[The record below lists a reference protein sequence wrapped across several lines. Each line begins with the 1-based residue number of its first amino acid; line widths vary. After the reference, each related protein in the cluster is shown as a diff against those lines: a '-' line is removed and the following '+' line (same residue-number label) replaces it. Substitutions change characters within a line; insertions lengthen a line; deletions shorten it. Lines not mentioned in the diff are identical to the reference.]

1 MYRFLLNDQLKKYIR
16 EEHIEKNSEKVIED
30 YLEELNYTVNIDL
43 KIGSSQLHLTNLRLF
58 PDWENKCMRC
68 KSVASENLNKD
79 AEYDPQSRIAKMLNF
94 ETFQIPFDEFLMEN
108 VKVTTV
114 YYGQMI
120 ITDTIVRAIINGQ
133 DTNGL
138 QGYKYSFIKEA
149 FDDKPLCDY
158 IYKINN
164 HFYEVYYSPAGMY
177 SKDKT
182 HFGDELSL
190 SRVDNGQYCFKT
202 AFELLKGEGHLDSLK
217 QTDDGLYIP
226 NLRIQKYKKV

>member
-1 MYRFLLNDQLKKYIR
+1 MYRFYLNDELKHYIR
-16 EEHIEKNSEKVIED
+16 EERIEKNSEKVIED

-79 AEYDPQSRIAKMLNF
+79 AEYNPQSRIAKILDF
-94 ETFQIPFDEFLMEN
+94 DTFKIPFDEFLMEN

-120 ITDTIVRAIINGQ
+120 ITDSVIRAIINGQ

-164 HFYEVYYSPAGMY
+164 HFYEVYYSPAGMH

-182 HFGDELSL
+182 HFGDEISL
-190 SRVDNGQYCFKT
+190 TRVDNGQYCFKT
-202 AFELLKGEGHLDSLK
+202 VFELLKGEGYLDRLK
-217 QTDDGLYIP
+217 QTEDGLYIP
-226 NLRIQKYKKV
+226 NLTIQKYKKV